1 MHCNKGNRLLLF
13 SKTDQ
18 TTSKSP
24 YLLVR
29 DNVKMTIFKGND
41 IMRIVIFNDQGQRIP
56 KPDLKEAARCI
67 ANQSGLVWLDL
78 NADSVET
85 SRRILEDTFGF
96 HPLSIDDALVE
107 THVPKIDDWQ
117 DYLYLAL
124 IAIDA
129 DAPLEDI
136 TKSIELDVFIGSNFL
151 VTYHLQTCHAIDNVW
166 AACQRDERYLV
177 RGSNYLLYNVL
188 DRMADEYMA
197 LIDRMDLM
205 VEEAEDAVLEKP
217 SNTLLT
223 DIFAI
228 KRTLMNLRR
237 VIAPQREVL
246 NKLSRGDFPVV
257 DQKDR
262 MYYRDIYD
270 HLVRIH
276 DVTESLRDLVG
287 GVLDIYLSVVNNRL
301 NDIMKT
307 LTIITTLFM
316 PLSFLTGFFGM
327 NYFSPVIDLHQW
339 TGMASFLII
348 LVVMICL
355 PLGMFLWMRKR
366 AWM

>member
-1 MHCNKGNRLLLF
+1 MRMMML
-13 SKTDQ
+13 
-18 TTSKSP
+18 
-24 YLLVR
+24 
-29 DNVKMTIFKGND
+29 ND
-41 IMRIVIFNDQGQRIP
+41 KKQIVSQ
-56 KPDLKEAARCI
+56 PDLKDAAELV

-78 NADSVET
+78 NADAIEASH
-85 SRRILEDTFGF
+85 RIMEDTFHF

-107 THVPKIDDWQ
+107 THIPKIDDWQ

-124 IAIDA
+124 IAVEA
-129 DAPLEDI
+129 DSPLEDI
-136 TKSIELDVFIGSNFL
+136 TKSIELDVFIGKSFL
-151 VTYHLQTCHAIDNVW
+151 VTYHPRACHAIDAVW
-166 AACQRDERYLV
+166 ASCQRDERFLQ
-177 RGSNYLLYNVL
+177 RGSNYLLYAIL
-188 DRMADEYMA
+188 DQMANEYMA

-205 VEEAEDAVLEKP
+205 VEGVEDAVLEKP
-217 SNTLLT
+217 DNRLLT
-223 DIFAI
+223 NIFSI

-257 DQKDR
+257 DLKDR

-316 PLSFLTGFFGM
+316 PLTFLTGFFGM
-327 NYFSPVIDLHQW
+327 NYFAPAINLHQW
-339 TGMASFLII
+339 TGMASFLGI
-348 LVVMICL
+348 LAVMLGL